1 MAEETL
7 YERLG
12 LPRDATQED
21 IVTAYRDLAR
31 RLHPDLHVKQGATDR
46 FLSIQEAYEVL
57 SDPARRSEYDAQL
70 PEQVKRSHP
79 VTVSTHYSRKTLTY
93 SFEPQLIYA
102 LVEMNIRK
110 EALSSGRPQLNFCLV
125 IDCST
130 SMQGARL
137 DTAKE
142 TAIELIRQLQ
152 PTDILSIVRFSDR
165 SETLLPANH
174 LNNQSSP
181 EMQVQ
186 LLHARG
192 GTEIFQGL
200 NLGMF
205 ELRRFRHANRIN
217 HMIMITDGRTYGD
230 EEKCIQLADQAASL
244 QVGISTFGIGG
255 QWNDNFLDTLTAK
268 TGGSSFYISD
278 ARDIRQLLLDKVVG
292 LGDIYA
298 NQVTYNFQ
306 TPTNIDLSYA
316 FRIHPESSALTLTS
330 PVILGAVPRKNKLAA
345 LLEFHVNS
353 IPSGLSQV
361 PLAEGKLSY
370 LTPGIA
376 NASTFIQNLDLHRP
390 VSPVIDSS
398 PPPAAIIHAMSYLTL
413 YRMQEKARAD
423 IARGDVQS
431 AIRRLQNL
439 ATHLLAQGQREL
451 SRQVMSEIN
460 HIQQHHSFSTEGEK
474 QIKYGTRSLI
484 PSPARKENEND

>member
-12 LPRDATQED
+12 LPRDATPED
-21 IVTAYRDLAR
+21 IVAAYRDIAR
-31 RLHPDLHVKQGATDR
+31 RLHPDLHVKAGATDH
-46 FLSIQEAYEVL
+46 FLNIQEAYEVL
-57 SDPARRSEYDAQL
+57 SDPARKSEYDAQL
-70 PEQVKRSHP
+70 PDQVKRPNP
-79 VTVSTHYSRKTLTY
+79 VATSIHYSRKTLTP

-102 LVEMNIRK
+102 LVEMGIRK
-110 EALSSGRPQLNFCLV
+110 EALSSSRPQLNLSLV

-165 SETLLPANH
+165 AETLLPANH
-174 LNNQSSP
+174 MNNQSSP

-200 NLGMF
+200 NLALF
-205 ELRRFRHANRIN
+205 ELRRFRHSNRIN
-217 HMIMITDGRTYGD
+217 HLIMITDGRTYGD
-230 EEKCIQLADQAASL
+230 EDKCIQLADQAASL

-255 QWNDNFLDTLTAK
+255 QWNDVFLDTLTAK

-306 TPTNIDLSYA
+306 TPTNVDLSYA
-316 FRIHPESSALTLTS
+316 FRIHPESAALTRNS
-330 PVILGAVPRKNKLAA
+330 PVILGAVPRKNKLAF
-345 LLEFHVNS
+345 LLEFHVNTIS
-353 IPSGLSQV
+353 AGSTKVSLS
-361 PLAEGKLSY
+361 EGKLSY

-376 NASTFIQNLDLHRP
+376 NASTFIQTLDLHRP

-398 PPPAAIIHAMSYLTL
+398 PPPTAIINAMSYLTL

-439 ATHLLAQGQREL
+439 ATHLLALGQREL
-451 SRQVMSEIN
+451 SRHVMSEIN
-460 HIQQHHSFSTEGEK
+460 HIQQHQSFSTEGEK

-484 PSPARKENEND
+484 PSPARKDEHD